1 MNKPKR
7 YERIFWIEI
16 DKIKPNP
23 MQPREDFD
31 DSRLHNLA
39 ESIRQYGVL
48 QPLLVTR
55 KDIETDRG
63 SSVEYE
69 LISGERRLRASQI
82 ANLIQV
88 PIIIRDDT
96 EDKIKLELAIIE
108 NLQREDLNP
117 IERARA
123 FKKLSDEFKLRHH
136 EIAEKIG
143 KSREYVTNTVR
154 LLLLPEEVQTSLA
167 KGEISEGHCRPILML
182 SERKEEQMQLFQ
194 DIVNKKIN
202 VRMAEKISRTIAIE
216 RARKKDAE
224 PAIEADPEIK
234 LLEQKLSDTL
244 GTKVQIEQEGDKRKI
259 QIEFF
264 SKDDLQAFLNRVM
277 SGTLI

>member
-23 MQPREDFD
+23 MQPRQDFD
-31 DSRLHNLA
+31 DSRLHDLA

-55 KDIETDRG
+55 KEIETKRG
-63 SSVEYE
+63 TDVEYE

-82 ANLIQV
+82 AGLIQV

-117 IERARA
+117 IERAKA

-154 LLLLPEEVQTSLA
+154 LLLLPEEVQTALI

-182 SERKEEQMQLFQ
+182 SERREEQMQLFQ

-202 VRMAEKISRTIAIE
+202 VRMAEKISRTIAVE
-216 RARKKDAE
+216 RARKTE
-224 PAIEADPEIK
+224 IDPEIK
-234 LLEQKLSDTL
+234 SLEQKLSDAL
-244 GTKVQIEQEGDKRKI
+244 ATKVRIEKEGDKIYR
-259 QIEFF
+259 
-264 SKDDLQAFLNRVM
+264 LFLI
-277 SGTLI
+277 G

>member
-31 DSRLHNLA
+31 DSRLQDLA
-39 ESIRQYGVL
+39 DSIRQYGVL

-55 KDIETDRG
+55 KEIETNRG
-63 SSVEYE
+63 TDVEYE
-69 LISGERRLRASQI
+69 LISGERRLRASQL
-82 ANLIQV
+82 AGLSQV
-88 PIIIRDDT
+88 PIIIHDET

-108 NLQREDLNP
+108 NLQREDLNS
-117 IERARA
+117 IERAKA
-123 FKKLSDEFKLRHH
+123 FKKLADEFKLRHH

-154 LLLLPEEVQTSLA
+154 LLLLPEEMQIALINN
-167 KGEISEGHCRPILML
+167 EISEGHCRPLLML
-182 SERKEEQMQLFQ
+182 SERKEEQIQLFQ

-216 RARKKDAE
+216 RARKKDIE
-224 PAIEADPEIK
+224 PVMEVDQEIK
-234 LLEQKLSDTL
+234 LLEQRLMDTL
-244 GTKVQIEQEGDKRKI
+244 GTKVQIEQNGAKRKI
-259 QIEFF
+259 QIEFPTN
-264 SKDDLQAFLNRVM
+264 DDLQMFLNRLGG
-277 SGTLI
+277 SR